1 MICLYVQEI
10 LAEMFG
16 QLSYRNFQFLQESND
31 KEAERIARQSRKPK
45 PKFDAV
51 SGKWVCSNFDGSVAG
66 IENGHLRSFNDIGK
80 ENEVEDMSQKIEN
93 ANIEDKMEMEEIL
106 RAFAKIELVSLD
118 SPAQEA
124 GLKKDDLILKFGSV
138 DYSNNR
144 QLRALG
150 EIVQNSYADGSSIT
164 IRVSRNDKKLSLKLS
179 PQQWSGRGLVG
190 CTFSPVL

>member
-1 MICLYVQEI
+1 
-10 LAEMFG
+10 
-16 QLSYRNFQFLQESND
+16 
-31 KEAERIARQSRKPK
+31 
-45 PKFDAV
+45 
-51 SGKWVCSNFDGSVAG
+51 
-66 IENGHLRSFNDIGK
+66 
-80 ENEVEDMSQKIEN
+80 MSQKIEN
-93 ANIEDKMEMEEIL
+93 ANIEDKKEMEEIL

-164 IRVSRNDKKLSLKLS
+164 IRVSRNDKKLSLNLS
-179 PQQWSGRGLVG
+179 PKQWSGQGLVG
-190 CTFSPVL
+190 CQFSPVL

>member
-1 MICLYVQEI
+1 
-10 LAEMFG
+10 
-16 QLSYRNFQFLQESND
+16 
-31 KEAERIARQSRKPK
+31 
-45 PKFDAV
+45 
-51 SGKWVCSNFDGSVAG
+51 
-66 IENGHLRSFNDIGK
+66 
-80 ENEVEDMSQKIEN
+80 MSQKIEN
-93 ANIEDKMEMEEIL
+93 ANIEEKVEMEEIL

-164 IRVSRNDKKLSLKLS
+164 IRVSRNDKTLSLKLS